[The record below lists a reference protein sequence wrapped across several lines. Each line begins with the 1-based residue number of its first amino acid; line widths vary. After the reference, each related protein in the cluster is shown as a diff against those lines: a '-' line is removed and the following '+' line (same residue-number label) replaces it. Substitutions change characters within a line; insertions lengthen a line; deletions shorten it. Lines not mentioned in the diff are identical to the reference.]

1 LIILRRGNKI
11 PMEEVTKYGTE
22 TDGMTIQRLSHLE
35 IHTTTKPRHSCG
47 CQQVL
52 ADRSL
57 IKLSPERMCQCLTNT
72 DVDALS
78 QPLYLAQGPH

>member
-57 IKLSPERMCQCLTNT
+57 IKLSAKRLCQCLTNT
-72 DVDALS
+72 EMDAHSHALDR
-78 QPLYLAQGPH
+78 AQDPQ